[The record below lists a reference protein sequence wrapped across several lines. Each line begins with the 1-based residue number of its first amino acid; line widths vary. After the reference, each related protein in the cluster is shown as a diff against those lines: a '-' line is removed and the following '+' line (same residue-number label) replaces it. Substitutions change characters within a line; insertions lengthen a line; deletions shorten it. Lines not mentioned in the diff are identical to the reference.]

1 MRQPRTFKFVLSAL
15 VALFLASCD
24 TWESGI
30 NIDPNNP
37 PSLQESETA
46 DYNPSQ
52 FMLDMIGN
60 TINGWDYIH
69 WNVGAAVCEYHG
81 KTISLSQGN
90 RHQAWHAF
98 DDSDNGGPWVSGYN
112 AVRYIKKMQ
121 NAAIAMNDKNYL
133 AIANIWECYNFFN
146 LTLLYGDIPYTET
159 MLDNAPID
167 PVYDKQKDIY
177 FTLMRKLKAAGL
189 MIDKGETCDAET
201 DLIFGGDMADGVYWL
216 DLNTGNFV
224 SSTFFTQRLPDWL
237 VAFNSRKLA
246 YQYIDQTWKL
256 LLPADQYPFT
266 LEDDNHYEEIMGGK
280 THPAFPYDLKEMA
293 SKNAPYFEVLNR
305 SPWGNTLIADLA
317 IEALKQEKLGKD
329 NIPDLLQISFSSTDA
344 VGHTYGPLSME
355 INDTYLRL
363 DRDLARLLKAL
374 DNQVGKGNYVVFL
387 VADHGLGEVPQYL
400 EDHNIPAGDF
410 KVEQLRAS
418 LTAYLDDKL
427 GKGNWVECIRN
438 EMVYLNQT
446 LIRQRKLELTD
457 VQNLVARFIKQMDG
471 VAQVYTAV
479 QLDEQEYT
487 QKFSANVQNG
497 FNYKRCGDVKYV
509 FEPGWYSDLTTCAT
523 HSAQYNADSHVPLL
537 FFGARIPKGESFNGH
552 SITDLAPTVSM
563 LLDIKMP
570 NACTGTAI
578 AELLNQIHR

>member
-1 MRQPRTFKFVLSAL
+1 MRRIIYQFLLLAVLLNGTPAQALERPKLVVGIVVDQMREDFLFRFYNQYGEDGFKRLVKHGFVCRNVHYNYVPTITAVGHTSL
-15 VALFLASCD
+15 
-24 TWESGI
+24 WSGTTPKFHGI
-30 NIDPNNP
+30 V
-37 PSLQESETA
+37 
-46 DYNPSQ
+46 
-52 FMLDMIGN
+52 GN
-60 TINGWDYIH
+60 SWYDRQTKKVVYC
-69 WNVGAAVCEYHG
+69 V
-81 KTISLSQGN
+81 
-90 RHQAWHAF
+90 
-98 DDSDNGGPWVSGYN
+98 DDSTEKIVGNDVPGTTIGVSTRRLLTTNLADELKICTNQKGK
-112 AVRYIKKMQ
+112 VISVSIKDR
-121 NAAIAMNDKNYL
+121 AAAL
-133 AIANIWECYNFFN
+133 SS
-146 LTLLYGDIPYTET
+146 GH
-159 MLDNAPID
+159 
-167 PVYDKQKDIY
+167 
-177 FTLMRKLKAAGL
+177 
-189 MIDKGETCDAET
+189 
-201 DLIFGGDMADGVYWL
+201 MADGVYWL

-256 LLPADQYPFT
+256 LLPADQYPFS

-293 SKNAPYFEVLNR
+293 SKNVPYFEVLNR

-418 LTAYLDDKL
+418 LTAYLDDEL

-457 VQNLVARFIKQMDG
+457 VQNLVARFIKPMDG

-523 HSAQYNADSHVPLL
+523 HSAQYNADSHVPLV
-537 FFGARIPKGESFNGH
+537 FFGACIPKGESFNDH

-570 NACTGTAI
+570 NACIGSAI
-578 AELLNQIHR
+578 AELLNRIHR